1 MALFDLPVRRVM
13 TLSPRTIAI
22 GHHVAAAWALM
33 QQHRIRHLPVLDG
46 DKVVGVLSDRD
57 LRMLQSLRGVDP
69 SDITVRETMQPTPYV
84 VGPDTPLG
92 EVAHTM
98 AVRRIGSAVVMEA
111 GEVVGIFTT
120 TDALLVLDAIATSPD
135 ALIEDAPEF
144 EFESEPVPTHH

>member
-1 MALFDLPVRRVM
+1 MALYDLPVSRVM

-98 AVRRIGSAVVMEA
+98 AVRRIGSAVVMEG

-120 TDALLVLDAIATSPD
+120 TDALLVLDALATSPN
-135 ALIEDAPEF
+135 ALDEEAPDF
-144 EFESEPVPTHH
+144 EAEPVPTHH